1 MLIKLTSW
9 SSHAQLNPDS
19 YVVPLINQ
27 IPYVHEGQVLATYW
41 TMGRQ
46 SGFDLYRFWH
56 HSDFLW
62 KSGIEEYF
70 ANSLL
75 KGLPVLLDLPNREL
89 LEFRVHRLR
98 HLRRFDVSIDDLVL
112 PGQLLGEFRFRHNER
127 LYSCEKICSQAWYST
142 AWSFP
147 GICLG

>member
-1 MLIKLTSW
+1 
-9 SSHAQLNPDS
+9 
-19 YVVPLINQ
+19 
-27 IPYVHEGQVLATYW
+27 
-41 TMGRQ
+41 MGRQ

-127 LYSCEKICSQAWYST
+127 LYSCEKISVVLDSVFVWARVQEKSSTQLTWLPHYLAVSQTDVA
-142 AWSFP
+142 
-147 GICLG
+147 L